1 MPDDFASWF
10 AGSKLER
17 EGRPMVLFH
26 GTNQEFDTF
35 REGVVYLTTNRP
47 YAEEM
52 GQSMVEYAGGTL
64 HMMELHACLRTPAIM
79 EIEDIAWL
87 KDMPEEVE
95 RLRALGHDGAMDVDH
110 LEIVAFGPEQVRLRL
125 ASVAAKASQAQAF
138 VATLNSKGPR
148 P

>member
-1 MPDDFASWF
+1 MPDNFASWF

-17 EGRPMVLFH
+17 DGRPMVLFH
-26 GTNQEFDTF
+26 GTNTAFDTF
-35 REGVVYLTTNRP
+35 REGVVYLTINRN

-52 GQSMVEYAGGTL
+52 GQSMVEAAGGTL
-64 HMMELHACLRTPAIM
+64 RLMELHACLRTPAIL
-79 EIEDIAWL
+79 EIEDIACL

-110 LEIVAFGPEQVRLRL
+110 LEIVAFNPSQVRLRH
-125 ASVAAKASQAQAF
+125 ANVAAQASQAQAF
-138 VATLNSKGPR
+138 VAAINTRGPR